1 MTEPIYQDVPV
12 DTAQWLAGLRLQQTV
27 GGEDWAPTSTVDV
40 PYPATEETIATAPFG
55 DATTVDA
62 AVRAAHSAFP
72 AWSRTTWEQR
82 REALEQ
88 FAAALEAD
96 VSALS
101 LILTAETGRTLRRC
115 HSEVMS
121 AGHFVRTIAATA
133 PQLQQ
138 IPHERSSIRRIGRP
152 LGVVGA
158 IAPWNS
164 PVLLAVVKVANALL
178 SGNTLVLKASPFTP
192 LAALRFG
199 QLARHIF
206 PAGVLNV
213 VNGDGDA
220 GAALVSDPRVAKISF
235 TGSTETGKLIAVSA
249 AQQLKRLTLELGG
262 NDAAILLADANLDT
276 FVEFSSQIGLLNCG
290 AFCAG
295 VKRVYV
301 ERSIH
306 DELVDRYAARLRGVV
321 LGDSFDPATE
331 MGPIQN
337 RPQFERVLGLRNA
350 AVQSG
355 ATLHQSIGPIPDRGL
370 FLAPAAVTGLPER
383 HPLVQ
388 EEQFGPLLP
397 IIAFDDPAE
406 AIAEANTGPYGLGGS
421 VWSADI
427 ERAQSLAVQLD
438 VGNAWVN
445 QHGAFEPAVPMP
457 FAKASGIGIDYGG
470 LGVHEHSQTTII
482 NVLRP

>member
-1 MTEPIYQDVPV
+1 MTEPMYQDVPV
-12 DTAQWLAGLRLQQTV
+12 DPAQWLAGLGLQQTV
-27 GGEDWAPTSTVDV
+27 GGEDCPPASTVDV

-55 DATTVDA
+55 DAATIAA
-62 AVRAAHSAFP
+62 AVLAAHSSFP
-72 AWSRTTWEQR
+72 AWSRTSWEQR
-82 REALEQ
+82 REALER

-96 VSALS
+96 VTTLS

-115 HSEVMS
+115 RSEVLS
-121 AGHFVRTIAATA
+121 AGHFVRTIAATG
-133 PQLQQ
+133 PDVEQ
-138 IPHERSSIRRIGRP
+138 IPHDRSSVRRIGRP

-199 QLARHIF
+199 QLARSIF

-213 VNGDGDA
+213 VNGDGVA
-220 GAALVSDPRVAKISF
+220 GAALVNDPRVAKISF
-235 TGSTETGKLIAVSA
+235 TGSTATGKLIAASA
-249 AQQLKRLTLELGG
+249 ARQLKRLTLELGG
-262 NDAAILLADANLDT
+262 NDAAIVLADANLDT

-306 DELVDRYAARLRGVV
+306 DELVDRYAARLRDVV
-321 LGDSFDPATE
+321 LGDAFEPATD

-350 AVQSG
+350 AVESG
-355 ATLHQSIGPIPDRGL
+355 ATLHESVGPIPDRGL
-370 FLAPAAVTGLPER
+370 FLAPAAVTGLSR
-383 HPLVQ
+383 SHPLVQ

-406 AIAEANTGPYGLGGS
+406 AVIEANSGPYGLGGS

-427 ERAQSLAVQLD
+427 ERAESLAVQLD
-438 VGNAWVN
+438 VGTAWVN

-470 LGVHEHSQTTII
+470 LGVHEHSQPMVV